1 MSLRLRAL
9 IVGALLILTVGA
21 IAVAND
27 FYTHGSFPSPGS
39 PATSASMRA
48 ELDLISAGFDKLP
61 SFSGNANKAVIIN
74 GSANG
79 ATVTTG
85 TLSLAGNFAISGAFA
100 TTLTVTGS
108 TNVTLPLTGTLAT
121 LANTET
127 LTNKTLT
134 SSTLS
139 GTFAGTYTLAGTPT
153 ISSVINLTSGGMAFP
168 STQVASAGANTL
180 DDYEEGTWTP
190 DVGGSA
196 TYTVQEGYYVKIGQL
211 VTVTCN
217 MTVNAIGT
225 GSATTISGLPF
236 TTGAGTYTGALFWS
250 TAAVA
255 PVYAIARANTS
266 SNTVVLQG
274 ITAANA
280 SISNISLM
288 GSGTNVRFS
297 IAYRASS

>member
-1 MSLRLRAL
+1 
-9 IVGALLILTVGA
+9 
-21 IAVAND
+21 
-27 FYTHGSFPSPGS
+27 
-39 PATSASMRA
+39 
-48 ELDLISAGFDKLP
+48 
-61 SFSGNANKAVIIN
+61 
-74 GSANG
+74 
-79 ATVTTG
+79 
-85 TLSLAGNFAISGAFA
+85 
-100 TTLTVTGS
+100 
-108 TNVTLPLTGTLAT
+108 
-121 LANTET
+121 
-127 LTNKTLT
+127 
-134 SSTLS
+134 
-139 GTFAGTYTLAGTPT
+139 
-153 ISSVINLTSGGMAFP
+153 MAFP